1 MEAIRQ
7 FFESF
12 METVGEYLPN
22 VVGAIILLIVG
33 WILAHLVAQGVKKLI
48 HWGKLDERIT
58 KDKEKPHK
66 FEEFLSKLVYY
77 VLLLCVFLLV
87 LNILGVQ
94 GVLDPARNM
103 FDKAL
108 LMFPNFLAALL
119 IGVLGFIIAK
129 MLSATV
135 QALTAGFDPAVN
147 KIGVGKEFKLSRLLG
162 QLVFIFV
169 FIPLLIAALDA
180 LKIEAVSVPATQML
194 RDLMLAV
201 PNIVGAAIILAVAYF
216 LGRFVSGLVADLLKN
231 MGADQLPEKVHA
243 ADFFS
248 EKYTLSRLTGHI
260 ILFFIMLA
268 ALVSAVE
275 KLGMPLVAS
284 RLNQLTAF
292 AGQVLL
298 GIVILAVGA
307 MIADVVY
314 RTLSRSDEPQLIA
327 VVAKYAVIGL
337 VLAVGLRSMGVA
349 NSIIEL
355 AFGLSLGAI
364 AVAVAM
370 GLGLSFGL
378 GGREAAGKQME
389 YWLQKLRTKR
399 ESKDSSTASGEE
411 AS

>member
-1 MEAIRQ
+1 MDAIRQ
-7 FFESF
+7 FSNSF
-12 METVGEYLPN
+12 MQSVGAYLPS
-22 VVGAIILLIVG
+22 VFGAIILLIVG
-33 WILAHLVAQGVKKLI
+33 WILAYLVAQAVKKLLS
-48 HWGKLDERIT
+48 WSKLDERLS
-58 KDKEKPHK
+58 KDKDTPQK
-66 FEEFLSKLVYY
+66 FEQFLTKLVYY
-77 VLLLCVFLLV
+77 VLLLCVFLVV
-87 LNILGVQ
+87 LDILGVQ

-108 LMFPNFLAALL
+108 LMFPNLLAALL

-129 MLSATV
+129 MLSAAV
-135 QALTAGFDPAVN
+135 QAVAAGFDPAIQ

-180 LKIEAVSVPATQML
+180 LKIEAISIPATQML

-201 PNIVGAAIILAVAYF
+201 PDIVAAGIILAVAYF
-216 LGRFVSGLVADLLKN
+216 LGRFVAGLVTDLLKN
-231 MGADQLPEKVHA
+231 MGADQLPEKMHVA
-243 ADFFS
+243 GLFS
-248 EKYTLSRLTGHI
+248 ESYSLSRLSGHI

-275 KLGMPLVAS
+275 KLSMPLIAS
-284 RLNQLTAF
+284 LLTQLTSF

-298 GIVILAVGA
+298 GVAILAVGT

-314 RTLSRSDEPQLIA
+314 RALSRSDEPRLIA

-337 VLAVGLRSMGVA
+337 VLAIGLRAMGVA
-349 NSIIEL
+349 NAIIEL

-364 AVAVAM
+364 AVAVAV

-378 GGREAAGKQME
+378 GGREAAGKQMD
-389 YWLQKLRTKR
+389 YWLQKLRKDE
-399 ESKDSSTASGEE
+399 ESNES
-411 AS
+411 